1 MVDLHEKGLI
11 KALLDTQSFD
21 GDAARSLANN
31 PNHIEISANQ
41 YANPGSKG
49 IACERLNV
57 VMLSALEIDTGFNVN
72 VMTGSNGVLRGAS
85 GGHCDTAAGA
95 DLTII
100 TAPLVR
106 GRIPCVVE
114 KVLTRVTPGASV
126 DVLVTDHGIAVNP
139 ARQDLIDRLRQA
151 DIPLMTIEALQ
162 QRAELLTGKPEPIA
176 FTDRVV
182 AVVRYRDG
190 SVIDVIHQVKSAG

>member
-1 MVDLHEKGLI
+1 MI
-11 KALLDTQSFD
+11 KTLLDTQSFD
-21 GDAARSLANN
+21 GDAARSLAQN
-31 PNHIEISANQ
+31 PNHVEISTNQ
-41 YANPGSKG
+41 YASPGSKG
-49 IACERLNV
+49 ASCERLNV
-57 VMLSALEIDTGFNVN
+57 VMLSALEIDIDFNVN

-85 GGHCDTAAGA
+85 GGHSDTAAGA

-106 GRIPCVVE
+106 GRIPASW
-114 KVLTRVTPGASV
+114 KGADPRHAGASV

-139 ARQDLIDRLRQA
+139 ARQDLIDNLRSA
-151 DIPLMTIEALQ
+151 GIPLMTIEELQ
-162 QRAELLTGKPEPIA
+162 QRAELLTGKPQPIE

-190 SVIDVIHQVKSAG
+190 SVIDVIRQVKNSD